1 MLGGKQEERACLNL
15 ELCGE
20 SEELPE
26 DARETARAARLARL
40 PSGLEER
47 NPSGQKL
54 RLADAQDAPNTSSS
68 WNEMQLLPCG
78 LKKSSILDFPS

>member
-1 MLGGKQEERACLNL
+1 MERARGKQEERARLNL

-20 SEELPE
+20 LEELPE
-26 DARETARAARLARL
+26 DARETARL

-54 RLADAQDAPNTSSS
+54 GLAEAQDAPNTSSS

-78 LKKSSILDFPS
+78 LKKSSVLDFPS